1 MSAFT
6 DAEIAYLAT
15 QPLMRFASASA
26 AGKPDVAPVTFEVEG
41 DDIITAGFDITRTV
55 RYRNIQ
61 SNPQVTVVIDDLATM
76 DPWSPRGIKIIGSAS
91 IEDVDNSPRFRI
103 MPEVIISWGVN
114 DTTPGIPAMERRSL
128 VDGD

>member
-41 DDIITAGFDITRTV
+41 DDIITAGFDIARTV

-114 DTTPGIPAMERRSL
+114 DTTPGVPAMERRSL
-128 VDGD
+128 VNRD